1 VVLTLLAI
9 LIAALIGLAI
19 ASVVVPRSVV
29 TLGTAGIA
37 VLAVPLVLASLLAGS
52 QTTMLA
58 LPIGPPGGVTRLA
71 LDPLG
76 AGFLLLL
83 VVAAIPCAVFAGGEP
98 DAAPAPA
105 PLAGLPASLAAMVL
119 TILADDALTLALGLG
134 GLGIAGWLLLSPRQ
148 EADDTGN
155 VALTYLGLAI
165 FAVVCL
171 IAALALMASP
181 TIAWLDCDYAAIRAA
196 PPEGWRA
203 SAVLVLTLLGATG
216 LAGLFPLHAWIARL
230 GAASALLMGISTNI
244 GVYLMFRVLLDLCGT
259 AQPIWWGVPLLVLGA
274 ASSVFG
280 PLRAAFETVLE
291 PVFAIGSLHE
301 MGLAVMGLGVALFAH
316 AADLPQVASLALD
329 ASWLLLVTHA
339 LCRTLL
345 SLCAGAAH
353 RGAGTRRLDRLGG
366 LIHRMPVTGRCALA
380 GLFGAV
386 MLPPGLG
393 FAGFWLLFQSLLAA
407 FQIGGFGL
415 QLLIAFAV
423 LFAGLSVGLAAMAA
437 VRVAGVVFLGRPRTP
452 RAAVAEE
459 VPRSL
464 RLCLVGL
471 AALTGLMAVFPGLAL
486 LPAARGLARLANGS
500 GPGMV
505 LVLKPGIEAPGYAPV
520 AIAGLLGLA
529 CYAMLWWTRRSGPGH
544 RREPVWS
551 GGFAPPPAWLPFGD
565 PTTQIGAVSF
575 AEPLRRILGPW
586 GPWPVLPAFLGLLR
600 TSVVRLSNGQ
610 RRAAGAAAQPSLAGS
625 VAVTLAVLVLA
636 IAVWLV
642 AS

>member
-76 AGFLLLL
+76 AAFLLLL
-83 VVAAIPCAVFAGGEP
+83 FVAAIPCAVFAGGEP
-98 DAAPAPA
+98 DAAPA

-119 TILADDALTLALGLG
+119 TILAEDHFALALGLG
-134 GLGIAGWLLLSPRQ
+134 GLGIAGWLLLSPRE
-148 EADDTGN
+148 EADETGN

-171 IAALALMASP
+171 IAALALMAPP
-181 TIAWLDCDYAAIRAA
+181 TVAWLDCDYAAIRAA

-203 SAVLVLTLLGATG
+203 SAVLVLALLGATG

-230 GAASALLMGISTNI
+230 GAASALLMGIGTNI

-280 PLRAAFETVLE
+280 PLRAAFETRLE

-407 FQIGGFGL
+407 FLIGGFGL

-437 VRVAGVVFLGRPRTP
+437 VRVAGVVFIGRPRTP

-505 LVLKPGIEAPGYAPV
+505 LVLKPGVEARGYAPV

-551 GGFAPPPAWLPFGD
+551 GGFAPPPPWLPFGD
-565 PTTQIGAVSF
+565 PTTQIGAMSF
-575 AEPLRRILGPW
+575 AEPLRSIPGAW
-586 GPWPVLPAFLGLLR
+586 GPRRTLPDTLGLLQ
-600 TSVVRLSNGQ
+600 TSVVRLSDGL